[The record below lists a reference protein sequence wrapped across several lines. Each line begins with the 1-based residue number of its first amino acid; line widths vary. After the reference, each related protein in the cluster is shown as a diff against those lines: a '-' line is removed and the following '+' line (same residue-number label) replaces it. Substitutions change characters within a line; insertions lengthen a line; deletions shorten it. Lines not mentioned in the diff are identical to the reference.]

1 MHVETSI
8 KHSILYNI
16 YLIYII
22 STFYLGYDF
31 RAHDAR
37 LNASALDSPFSLS
50 MYLAFFSN
58 NSNASYIENKGIK
71 FINRGTADF
80 LL

>member
-1 MHVETSI
+1 M
-8 KHSILYNI
+8 
-16 YLIYII
+16 YLIYVICTFYLC
-22 STFYLGYDF
+22 TFYLGYDF

-71 FINRGTADF
+71 FINRGTAD
-80 LL
+80 LLL